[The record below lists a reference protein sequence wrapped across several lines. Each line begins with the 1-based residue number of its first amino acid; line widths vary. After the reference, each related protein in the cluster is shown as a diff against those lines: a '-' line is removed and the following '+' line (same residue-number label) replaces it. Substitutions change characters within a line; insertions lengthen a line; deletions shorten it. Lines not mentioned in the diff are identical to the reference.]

1 MKKTIENNNQDRR
14 VVIKSLCPKTV
25 QLGNNSEKP
34 NYFTI
39 A

>member
-1 MKKTIENNNQDRR
+1 MSMKIENNNQDRR
-14 VVIKSLCPKTV
+14 AVIKSLYPKSV